1 MAKQTITQ
9 AQATTTATDEQ
20 GNVLVAEIISPE
32 QYQASLIQTLKSEV
46 PDKAIDQME
55 AECAQLQIHGTGDK
69 EGYKAVTGKIT
80 AIKSLASQLDK
91 KRKELKDPFRKIGEA
106 IDAEAKRLDGRL
118 RGIQAK
124 LEEKRKAI
132 DDAIAAEKEAEE
144 RRLTAR
150 YEARVKVLSDMGVP
164 FNTVTFQVGL
174 ISASPAQIK
183 ALEDEPFDALC
194 AKFKSELD
202 MLKAEAERKAKEE
215 EARKAKAEA
224 EAAEAKRKADEAAA
238 ELAAKNAEL
247 ERMKAELEA
256 MKAAQAA
263 AAAPAPQPTTTPPP
277 AATAPPANQEPP
289 VLDHLARFPK
299 GNDFHTSQPAQ
310 PRPSGPSW
318 APGAAPQAQQQTQ
331 QAPSPAAQPKPEST
345 FSLTESQVILQ
356 RIKGF
361 DKARQLILARVS
373 DSSEKLTRA
382 GLVDFINAL
391 DPTVCSK
398 LK

>member
-1 MAKQTITQ
+1 MAKQNNT
-9 AQATTTATDEQ
+9 APATTTATDEQ
-20 GNVLVAEIISPE
+20 GNVIVAEIISPE

-46 PDKAIDQME
+46 PDMAIDQME

-183 ALEDEPFDALC
+183 ALEDEPFEALC

-238 ELAAKNAEL
+238 EAAAAKAEM
-247 ERMKAELEA
+247 ERMRAELEA

-277 AATAPPANQEPP
+277 AATAPPQA
-289 VLDHLARFPK
+289 
-299 GNDFHTSQPAQ
+299 AQ

-318 APGAAPQAQQQTQ
+318 APGAAAPAQQPTQ
-331 QAPSPAAQPKPEST
+331 PAPAPAAQPKTETT
-345 FSLTESQVILQ
+345 FTLTESQVILQ